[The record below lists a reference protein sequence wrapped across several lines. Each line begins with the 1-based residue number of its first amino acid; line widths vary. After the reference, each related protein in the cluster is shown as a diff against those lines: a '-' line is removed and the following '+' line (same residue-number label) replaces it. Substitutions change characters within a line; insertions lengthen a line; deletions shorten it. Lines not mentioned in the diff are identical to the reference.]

1 MKYKILVLGG
11 NGFIGSHLIKYCL
24 KKKWKVVSLSKSLPP
39 LKKRLQ
45 KVEYLSCDISNHK
58 ELKKK
63 NRQKYPISKRPLDRL
78 N

>member
-45 KVEYLSCDISNHK
+45 KVEYLSCNISNHK

-63 NRQKYPISKRPLDRL
+63 IKPNYVM
-78 N
+78 